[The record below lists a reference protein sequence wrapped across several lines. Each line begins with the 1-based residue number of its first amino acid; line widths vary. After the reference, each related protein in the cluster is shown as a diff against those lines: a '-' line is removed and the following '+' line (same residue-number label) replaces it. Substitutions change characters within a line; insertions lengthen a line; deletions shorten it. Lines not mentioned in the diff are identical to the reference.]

1 MWRYRS
7 RPRWPADA
15 QVSDGRAELTGALE
29 ALLRAIGPPP
39 APAAELQAALRRVD
53 VLTQSLAGEIPPQL
67 RHFLERRSYVKA
79 LEYLQSV

>member
-1 MWRYRS
+1 MN
-7 RPRWPADA
+7 
-15 QVSDGRAELTGALE
+15 DGRAELTGALE

-53 VLTQSLAGEIPPQL
+53 GLTQSLGPDIPPQL

-79 LEYLQSV
+79 LEFLQSA

>member
-1 MWRYRS
+1 M
-7 RPRWPADA
+7 
-15 QVSDGRAELTGALE
+15 SDGRAELTGALE

-53 VLTQSLAGEIPPQL
+53 ALTQSLAGDIPPQL

-79 LEYLQSV
+79 LEFLQSA